1 MSTEQPIPVL
11 DDQVRM
17 RSVDKKDMLRLI
29 QELPE
34 QYETAIGIGRSF
46 AVEPPATRPNVV
58 YITAAGDSCIAAD
71 MVAATVGEEMSV
83 PVVADH
89 GGRIPAYIDEGS
101 LVFIMD
107 YSGKSQSALRN
118 YREARLRKATV
129 ICVTSGGRL
138 HEAVSKDG
146 GKILRI
152 PPGQPARSAIGY
164 LYAPVPIVIEQLGL
178 ASGAIERLSQAV
190 RLLKSVRESFR
201 ASNPTTRNPAKQL
214 ALALADKLPII
225 YGVAD
230 YRAAVANRWKNSLGA
245 NSKQPA
251 FAGLLNDVAES
262 EISAWEST
270 ERTYPPVAIILLTDA
285 ADKIT
290 EQQTLVSASKEML
303 ERFDPIEVEMRGGTS
318 YEKLLYGTYLGDY
331 VSYYLAIVYGIN
343 PTITEYATHI
353 ADQLE
358 A

>member
-1 MSTEQPIPVL
+1 MSTEQPIHVL
-11 DDQVRM
+11 DDQDRM
-17 RSVDKKDMLRLI
+17 RSLDRRDMLRLI

-46 AVEPPATRPNVV
+46 AVEPLATRPNVV
-58 YITAAGDSCIAAD
+58 YITGAGDSSIAAD
-71 MVAATVGEEMSV
+71 MVVATVSEEMSV

-89 GGRIPAYIDEGS
+89 GSRLPAYIGEES
-101 LVFIMD
+101 LVFIID

-118 YREARLRKATV
+118 YREARARKATV

-164 LYAPVPIVIEQLGL
+164 LYAPVLIVIEQLGL
-178 ASGAIERLSQAV
+178 VSGAIERLSHAV

-201 ASNPTTRNPAKQL
+201 ASNPTTRNLAKQL
-214 ALALADKLPII
+214 ALTLVEKLPVI
-225 YGVAD
+225 YGVVG
-230 YRAAVANRWKNSLGA
+230 YRAAVANRWKSLLGA
-245 NSKQPA
+245 NGKQLA
-251 FAGLLNDVAES
+251 FASLLNDVVES

-270 ERTYPPVAIILLTDA
+270 ERNYPPVAIILLTDA

-290 EQQTLVSASKEML
+290 ELQTLVSASKELL
-303 ERFDPIEVEMRGGTS
+303 ERFDPIEVEMKGGTT

-331 VSYYLAIVYGIN
+331 VSYYLAIVYGID
-343 PTITEYATHI
+343 PTITEHATRI